1 MTYIREPKTFIMSI
15 KNFIAKKTSQAG
27 SSAQAFQVKDFMTRK
42 LVTFSPD
49 QGITTVMDT
58 LLKQR
63 ITGGPVVDEHKKLVG
78 IISDTD
84 LMHLIG
90 DSRYHNMPV
99 GDRKVSDYMSKQV
112 DTIDAET
119 DIFEAATRFLK
130 TGHRRFPVTDNG
142 KLIGQISRM
151 DVIIAA
157 TQLNGSDWKK

>member
-1 MTYIREPKTFIMSI
+1 MGIKSFIG
-15 KNFIAKKTSQAG
+15 KRTAQA
-27 SSAQAFQVKDFMTRK
+27 SNSNQAFQVKDFMTRK
-42 LVTFSPD
+42 LVTFNPD

-63 ITGGPVVDEHKKLVG
+63 ITGGPVVDSNKKLVG

-84 LMHLIG
+84 LMHVIG

-112 DTIDAET
+112 DTIEAEA
-119 DIFEAATRFLK
+119 DIFEAANRFLK

-142 KLIGQISRM
+142 ELIGQFSRM

-157 TQLNGSDWKK
+157 TKLKGEDWQK

>member
-1 MTYIREPKTFIMSI
+1 MGI
-15 KNFIAKKTSQAG
+15 KSFVAKRTG
-27 SSAQAFQVKDFMTRK
+27 RTGNSAQAFQVKDFMTRK
-42 LVTFSPD
+42 LITFNPD
-49 QGITTVMDT
+49 QGITMVMET

-63 ITGGPVVDEHKKLVG
+63 ITGGPVVNDKKQLVG

-84 LMHLIG
+84 LMHVIG

-112 DTIDAET
+112 ETIDSEA
-119 DIFEAATRFLK
+119 DIFEAATRFIK
-130 TGHRRFPVTDNG
+130 TGHRRFPVTENG

-157 TQLNGSDWKK
+157 TKLKSGDWKK

>member
-1 MTYIREPKTFIMSI
+1 MGI
-15 KNFIAKKTSQAG
+15 KSFTGKRTAIA
-27 SSAQAFQVKDFMTRK
+27 SSSSQAFQVKDYMTRK
-42 LVTFSPD
+42 LVTFNPD
-49 QGITTVMDT
+49 QGITSVMDT

-63 ITGGPVVDEHKKLVG
+63 ITGGPVVDDQQQLVG

-84 LMHLIG
+84 LMHVIG

-112 DTIDAET
+112 DTIEAEA

-157 TQLNGSDWKK
+157 TKLNGGEWKK

>member
-1 MTYIREPKTFIMSI
+1 MGI
-15 KNFIAKKTSQAG
+15 KSFIAKKASQTRTS
-27 SSAQAFQVKDFMTRK
+27 SQAFQVKDFMTRE
-42 LVTFSPD
+42 LVTFNPG

-63 ITGGPVVDEHKKLVG
+63 ITGGPVVDENKNLVG

-84 LMHLIG
+84 LMKVIG

-99 GDRKVSDYMSKQV
+99 GDQKVSDYMSKEV
-112 DTIDAET
+112 ITIEAEA
-119 DIFEAATRFLK
+119 DIFEAAARFIK
-130 TGHRRFPVTDNG
+130 TGHRRFPVTDKG

-157 TQLNGSDWKK
+157 TKLRSDDWRK

>member
-1 MTYIREPKTFIMSI
+1 MGI
-15 KNFIAKKTSQAG
+15 KNFIAKKTSQT
-27 SSAQAFQVKDFMTRK
+27 SDSAQAFQVKDFMTRK
-42 LVTFSPD
+42 LITFTPD
-49 QGITTVMDT
+49 QGITTVMEI

-63 ITGGPVVDEHKKLVG
+63 VTGGPVVDNQQNLVG

-84 LMHLIG
+84 LMHVIG

-112 DTIDAET
+112 DTIDADA

-130 TGHRRFPVTDNG
+130 TGHRRFPVTENG

-157 TQLNGSDWKK
+157 TKLNGGTWNK

>member
-1 MTYIREPKTFIMSI
+1 MGIKSFIG
-15 KNFIAKKTSQAG
+15 KRTSQV
-27 SSAQAFQVKDFMTRK
+27 SNSNQAFQVKDFMTRK
-42 LVTFSPD
+42 LVTFNPD
-49 QGITTVMDT
+49 QGITTVMET

-63 ITGGPVVDEHKKLVG
+63 ITGGPVVNERKELVG

-84 LMHLIG
+84 LMHVIG

-112 DTIDAET
+112 DTIDAEA

-130 TGHRRFPVTDNG
+130 TGHRRFPVTENG

-157 TQLNGSDWKK
+157 TQLKGEDWQK

>member
-1 MTYIREPKTFIMSI
+1 
-15 KNFIAKKTSQAG
+15 
-27 SSAQAFQVKDFMTRK
+27 
-42 LVTFSPD
+42 
-49 QGITTVMDT
+49 
-58 LLKQR
+58 
-63 ITGGPVVDEHKKLVG
+63 TGGPVVNEKKELVG

-84 LMHLIG
+84 LMHVIG

-112 DTIDAET
+112 DTIEAEA

-130 TGHRRFPVTDNG
+130 TGHRRFPVTENG

-157 TQLNGSDWKK
+157 TKLKGEDWQK

>member
-1 MTYIREPKTFIMSI
+1 MGI
-15 KNFIAKKTSQAG
+15 KNFMGKREEVSKNPSQK
-27 SSAQAFQVKDFMTRK
+27 FQVKDFMTRK

-49 QGITTVMDT
+49 QGITEVMET

-63 ITGGPVVDEHKKLVG
+63 ITGGPVVDSNNQLVG

-84 LMHLIG
+84 LMQVIG

-99 GDRKVSDYMSKQV
+99 GNRLVSDYMSSQPE
-112 DTIDAET
+112 TIDQEA
-119 DIFEAATRFLK
+119 DIFDAAARFLK
-130 TGHRRFPVTDNG
+130 SGHRRFPVTSEG

-157 TQLNGSDWKK
+157 TELKGDEWR